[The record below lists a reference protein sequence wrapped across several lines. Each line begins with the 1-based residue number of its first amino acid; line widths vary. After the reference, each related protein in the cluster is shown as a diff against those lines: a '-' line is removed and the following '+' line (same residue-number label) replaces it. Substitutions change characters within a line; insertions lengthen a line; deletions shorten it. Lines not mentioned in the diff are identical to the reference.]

1 MYVLLELPF
10 ALISIYLTKVIIC
23 FIVKVMHFKVNFRRK
38 EIIEN
43 IRDEIIKSQKNKEDI
58 IEYKKKE
65 VIKLLKFAIKMNI
78 TEILTISFLAI
89 TSYMTIAA
97 IVFQFTFTE
106 PQYLIWIEIFM
117 LFFVV
122 SITILLFICASD
134 ENEELFSS
142 KNFSNRLTE
151 YIYKLITIENISML
165 RIVYII
171 PILINIIFVLQI
183 NGIDDFF
190 INLEKGIIF

>member
-1 MYVLLELPF
+1 
-10 ALISIYLTKVIIC
+10 
-23 FIVKVMHFKVNFRRK
+23 
-38 EIIEN
+38 
-43 IRDEIIKSQKNKEDI
+43 
-58 IEYKKKE
+58 
-65 VIKLLKFAIKMNI
+65 MNI